1 VNAKLLI
8 SNLWGLLVTLIFTFS
23 SPSLLAQ
30 IDDMDEDMP
39 SQGEIKCKPDS
50 FTTPYEKFQSDTITQ
65 KQISIWYSFGSEEF
79 KHEQYK
85 RAISYF
91 WKVLVN
97 DNTGQFKVVYS
108 KIATCYY
115 ELARTVENKKVEYLD
130 STLLVIYR
138 GLDKYPDYASLHY
151 RAGSILSSL
160 GRYECAIPHYE
171 ALVEQNP
178 EELSYL
184 KALANLFFQSEDQR
198 AIEVQQKVVEMA
210 PDDVESANLLVQM
223 YQFFG
228 LDPIEP
234 MRSAFEN
241 DTTNIPNALR
251 YGKEALIIGQYKEA
265 LRAFNAILKVSPNHM
280 EALEQKAKSYE
291 GLDRTYDAINTYRG
305 ILKIDP
311 KNISVLCSA
320 ARAYLRLNNF
330 SAARS
335 QVSQAKRIDPNNGE
349 PYMVMAD
356 IYIAAAEYCSNKRGE
371 NKYNYDDKL
380 IFEKAVNELKK
391 AERDPNYRAAASS
404 RRNGLKNFVRTKEDI
419 FMVGREN
426 LKDEDGCYSWIQ

>member
-8 SNLWGLLVTLIFTFS
+8 SSIRGFLVTVFLIFS
-23 SPSLLAQ
+23 SPSLFAQ
-30 IDDMDEDMP
+30 MDDMDEDMP
-39 SQGEIKCKPDS
+39 AIGDVNCKPDS
-50 FTTPYEKFQSDTITQ
+50 FTTPYEKFQSDTINQ

-79 KHEQYK
+79 KHEQHK
-85 RAISYF
+85 RAIPYF

-97 DNTGQFKVVYS
+97 DNSGQFKVVYS

-115 ELARTVENKKVEYLD
+115 ELARTVEEKKVEYLD

-138 GLDKYPDYASLHY
+138 GLDRYPDYATLHY

-160 GRYECAIPHYE
+160 NRYECAIPHYE
-171 ALVEQNP
+171 ALVQQNP
-178 EELSYL
+178 EELSYH
-184 KALANLFFQSEDQR
+184 KALARLLYQAEDER
-198 AIEVQQKVVEMA
+198 AIEVQQKVVEMD
-210 PDDVESANLLVQM
+210 PDDVEAANLLVQM

-234 MRSAFEN
+234 MRKAFEN

-251 YGKEALIIGQYKEA
+251 YGKEALIVGQYKEA
-265 LRAFNAILKVSPNHM
+265 LRAFNAILKVSPNHL

-291 GLDRTYDAINTYRG
+291 GLDKTYDAINTYKE
-305 ILKIDP
+305 IIKIDP
-311 KNISVLCSA
+311 KNISVLCSI

-335 QVSQAKRIDPNNGE
+335 QVAQAKRIDPNNGE

-380 IFEKAVNELKK
+380 VFEKAVAELKK

-404 RRNGLKNFVRTKEDI
+404 RRNGLKDFVRTKEDI

-426 LKDEDGCYSWIQ
+426 LKDEDGCYNWVR